1 MNILVTIDRN
11 YLHQLRVML
20 FSLKESNPQSCFTV
34 YVVHRTLT
42 AEDLEELY
50 WVLADE
56 RMTFV
61 PIRPDYEYRRAVVTD
76 RYPVEMYDRLLA
88 PSYLPET
95 VDRVLY
101 LDPDI
106 IVKGDVTPLYELD
119 FGGKLFAGATHI
131 QNGLLRFNE
140 LRLGVKDCDLY
151 VNTGVLLIHVEA
163 LRKEQDEAQVL
174 SEIEHCRKPLL
185 LPDQDIITMLYG
197 DRIRAVDALRYNL
210 SDRLLMLGRAG
221 FLSGGA
227 IDRDW
232 PEREAVI
239 LHFCGRNKPWKEGY
253 KGLLGAYYCRC
264 EDRLRRAEEAEG
276 AREAEG

>member
-11 YLHQLRVML
+11 YLPQLRVML
-20 FSLKESNPQSCFTV
+20 FSLKESNPQCCFTV

-42 AEDLEELY
+42 EDDLERLY
-50 WVLADE
+50 RVLADE
-56 RMTFV
+56 RMAFV

-95 VDRVLY
+95 VDRILY

-119 FGGKLFAGATHI
+119 FGDKLFAGGTHI

-163 LRKEQDEAQVL
+163 LRKEQDEAKVL
-174 SEIEHCRKPLL
+174 SEIENCRKPLL

-197 DRIRAVDALRYNL
+197 DRIREVDALRYNL
-210 SDRLLMLGRAG
+210 SDRLLLLGMAG
-221 FLSGGA
+221 FLSGTA

-239 LHFCGRNKPWKEGY
+239 LHFCGRNKPWKENY
-253 KGLLGAYYCRC
+253 KGLLGGYYIQC
-264 EDRLRRAEEAEG
+264 EERLRLAE
-276 AREAEG
+276 ARTGEQ